1 MHPTQEDSTATQ
13 VAKNRNRNRR
23 KPESGQSRPTIPD
36 TVAGNWRAELLG
48 GASLHLGGTVN
59 QVPAPHAIEFSFM
72 TLPACAYG
80 PGKLALPAVIVLVA
94 PAEQAERADVGTLT
108 RDGPAA
114 MIDLFVTRRL
124 FPDLVPRIKGGTA
137 RW

>member
-1 MHPTQEDSTATQ
+1 MATH
-13 VAKNRNRNRR
+13 VAENRNRNRR

-48 GASLHLGGTVN
+48 GGSLHLAGTVN
-59 QVPAPHAIEFSFM
+59 QVPAPHAVEFSFM
-72 TLPACAYG
+72 TLAACAYG
-80 PGKLALPAVIVLVA
+80 PGNIAPPAVIVLVA
-94 PAEQAERADVGTLT
+94 PADLVAPAEQAEHADVGTLT

-114 MIDLFVTRRL
+114 MTDLFVIRRL
-124 FPDLVPRIKGGTA
+124 FSDLVPRIKGGTA